1 MANKNGEERLTKEEI
16 IQRFRR
22 REILQ
27 AAREVFAESGFEDTT
42 MDKIAERAGISK
54 GTLYLYF
61 KSKGDLLIQAI
72 AEIMNTVYEMAER
85 VLKAD
90 VSPLEKVKLWISET
104 MNYFEQNRSFFR
116 VLQNISGKVHIESME
131 EEIKKLMRR
140 PIEVYALVG
149 KILEDGI
156 KEGKLVD
163 VSPTRL
169 GAVLTKII
177 EGVLIC
183 RINDKEV
190 RPISEDIEL
199 VYQAFINGVGRKEM
213 G

>member
-72 AEIMNTVYEMAER
+72 AEIINTIYEMAER

-131 EEIKKLMRR
+131 GEIKKLMRR

-163 VSPTRL
+163 VPPTRL

-199 VYQAFINGVGRKEM
+199 IYQAFINGVGRKEM

>member
-1 MANKNGEERLTKEEI
+1 MANKNGEERLTKKEI

-22 REILQ
+22 REILR

-72 AEIMNTVYEMAER
+72 AEIINTVYEMAER

-104 MNYFEQNRSFFR
+104 MNYFEQNRPFFR

-131 EEIKKLMRR
+131 GEIKKLMRR

-149 KILEDGI
+149 KILEDGV

-163 VSPTRL
+163 VPPTRL
-169 GAVLTKII
+169 GTVLTKII

-183 RINDKEV
+183 RMNDKEV

-199 VYQAFINGVGRKEM
+199 IYQAFINGVGRKEM
-213 G
+213 E

>member
-22 REILQ
+22 REILR